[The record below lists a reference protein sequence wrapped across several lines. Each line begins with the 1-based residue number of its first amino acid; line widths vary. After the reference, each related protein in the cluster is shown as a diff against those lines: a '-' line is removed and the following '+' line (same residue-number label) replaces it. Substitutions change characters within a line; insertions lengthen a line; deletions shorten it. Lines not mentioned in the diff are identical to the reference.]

1 MEFMETTVSQEYK
14 FKGRVINTRVDQVL
28 LPNGK
33 PAQREVVEHTGGVC
47 VGALTKEGEILLV
60 RQFRY
65 PHRKIL
71 LEVPAGKLEKGDDPL
86 EGGKRE
92 LLEETG
98 GVAVCYRDLGL
109 MLPTPGHCGETI
121 YMYGAKISHFTA
133 PRPDQDEFVEPVKVP
148 LEQAVQMCL
157 SGEITDAKT
166 QVCIMKLTLLLQQGV
181 SFFGQEE

>member
-1 MEFMETTVSQEYK
+1 MEFIETTVSQEYK
-14 FKGRVINTRVDQVL
+14 FKGRVINTRVDQIL

-33 PAQREVVEHTGGVC
+33 PAEREVVEHTGGVC

-65 PHRKIL
+65 PHRQIL
-71 LEVPAGKLEKGDDPL
+71 LEVPAGKLEKGEDPL

-98 GVAVCYRDLGL
+98 GVAVSYRDLGR
-109 MLPTPGHCGETI
+109 MLPTPGYCGETI
-121 YMYGAKISHFTA
+121 YMYGAMISHFTA

-148 LEQAVQMCL
+148 LDQAVEMCL
-157 SGEITDAKT
+157 RGEITDAKT
-166 QVCIMKLTLLLQQGV
+166 QVCIMKLALLRQQGALM
-181 SFFGQEE
+181 GAENE